1 MMLINLTG
9 TGRTGKELENLLVR
23 ANVTVNKNTVPFE
36 TLSPFV
42 TSGVRVGT
50 PAVTSRGMK
59 EPEMEK
65 IAGFIALLA
74 EKGEDAIPEV
84 KAQVISLC
92 EKYPLYEGGTID

>member
-1 MMLINLTG
+1 
-9 TGRTGKELENLLVR
+9 
-23 ANVTVNKNTVPFE
+23 
-36 TLSPFV
+36 
-42 TSGVRVGT
+42 
-50 PAVTSRGMK
+50 
-59 EPEMEK
+59 MEK